1 MIRVGIFGITGYAG
15 YEAARWLGRHPAAQV
30 AWAVSEA
37 SAGKR
42 LAEVVPGPLD
52 LPLLAAAEADWGA
65 IDVALLG
72 LPHGVAA
79 RTVATARQHGVKVV
93 DLSAD
98 LRLRTPESYAE
109 WYGAAHP
116 APELLPAPYGLPELN
131 RAALRDAPVIA
142 NPGCYPTS
150 VLLGL
155 APLIEAGLHVAG
167 ETIIINAASGVS
179 GAGRGLKQNL
189 HYVEANENFSPYNIG
204 RTHRHVGEM
213 EQELAG
219 LAGAGVPVIFAPHLL
234 PVQRGI
240 LSTIYVRVQPGLGLA
255 AIHERYRERYA
266 GEAFVRVLPAG
277 TLPAL
282 SHVVHTNRCAIGLT
296 MAQPGLLIITAAID
310 NLVKGAAGQAI
321 QNMNLMF
328 GLDET
333 AGLS

>member
-15 YEAARWLGRHPAAQV
+15 YEAARWLERHPAAKV

-52 LPLLAAAEADWGA
+52 LPLLAAGDADWGA
-65 IDVALLG
+65 ADVVLLG

-79 RTVATARQHGVKVV
+79 RTVVAARQHGVKVV

-98 LRLRTPESYAE
+98 LRLRTPEAYAA
-109 WYGAAHP
+109 WYGGAHP

-131 RAALRDAPVIA
+131 RAALGDAPVIA

-155 APLIEAGLHVAG
+155 APLLEAGLHVPG
-167 ETIIINAASGVS
+167 ETIIVNAASGVS

-219 LAGAGVPVIFAPHLL
+219 LAGAGVPVVFAPHLL

-240 LSTIYVRVQPGLGLA
+240 LSTIYVRVQPGLDLA
-255 AIHERYRERYA
+255 ALHGRYRERYA
-266 GEAFVRVLPAG
+266 AEPFVRVLPVGA
-277 TLPAL
+277 LPAL